1 MAGLNRLRADV
12 VKPVPLFTNPWV
24 MVNAMSHILTLL
36 NSFKRNI
43 SDPLLSLRSVK
54 PLRHTLPPLRPLDF
68 LARVAYPLLTLGW
81 LQPGQTAPAI
91 VVNQSPI
98 FIQQKTKIY
107 RTASILAFL
116 VIVLGSID
124 WLQPAPITQARSLAQ
139 AETSS
144 GLTLEVIGPAAVT
157 LGDTFEVR
165 VVANNPLPLGIF
177 GYQFW
182 LNWNS
187 AVLAPVEAAPTLS
200 SDFPLIAQAEV
211 TEGQLKIAAS
221 REGDVPGLT
230 GSLTLLIWTFQAKA
244 PTGLDAAHFDL
255 TVVTLGQKDG
265 TELPVDGLTNLA
277 VTIAE
282 PAQER
287 GSLLGN
293 VQAEGHPPGNQAGY
307 SILFNELGLATTTSA
322 TGDFSLADLEFGTY
336 SLTASQPG
344 FLSATCTGVMHNN
357 EPTVLAGVTLLAGD
371 LDGDGLISVADATAI
386 GLALGGGP
394 GAVADLSVDGEV
406 NVLDLILLAAN
417 FGQSALDN
425 PWVCQP

>member
-1 MAGLNRLRADV
+1 M
-12 VKPVPLFTNPWV
+12 
-24 MVNAMSHILTLL
+24 
-36 NSFKRNI
+36 
-43 SDPLLSLRSVK
+43 
-54 PLRHTLPPLRPLDF
+54 
-68 LARVAYPLLTLGW
+68 AYPLFTLGW
-81 LQPGQTAPAI
+81 LQHGQTAPA
-91 VVNQSPI
+91 VMVNQSPI

-107 RTASILAFL
+107 RTASILTFL
-116 VIVLGSID
+116 VIVLGSIG
-124 WLQPAPITQARSLAQ
+124 WLQPAPVTQARSLAQ
-139 AETSS
+139 AETTS
-144 GLTLEVIGPAAVT
+144 GLTLEVIGPNAVT

-182 LNWNS
+182 LSWNS
-187 AVLAPVEAAPTLS
+187 AVLAPVEAAPTLNP
-200 SDFPLIAQAEV
+200 DFPLIAQAEV

-221 REGDVPGLT
+221 REGDVSDLT
-230 GSLTLLIWTFQAKA
+230 GSLTLLTWTFQAKA

-277 VTIAE
+277 VTIVE

-293 VQAEGHPPGNQAGY
+293 VQAEGHPPGNQTGY
-307 SILFNELGLATTTSA
+307 SILINERGLATTTTA

-344 FLSATCTGVMHNN
+344 FLSATCTGVVHNN

-371 LDGDGLISVADATAI
+371 LDGDGLINVADATAI
-386 GLALGGGP
+386 GLAIGGGP
-394 GAVADLSVDGEV
+394 GAVADLNVDGEV
-406 NVLDLILLAAN
+406 NVLDLILLAVN
-417 FGQSALDN
+417 FGQSAVDN
-425 PWVCQP
+425 SWVCQP